1 MPPKARWGWRT
12 PQPRKGT
19 SSYGTV
25 VLAALALA
33 GSVLEA
39 TGRGEERVG
48 EGEGRGG
55 EVVEGAVGAEM
66 AAGSGVVARFGFMV
80 VVPPRFS
87 VFAYQCLL

>member
-1 MPPKARWGWRT
+1 M
-12 PQPRKGT
+12 
-19 SSYGTV
+19 
-25 VLAALALA
+25 
-33 GSVLEA
+33 
-39 TGRGEERVG
+39 G

-66 AAGSGVVARFGFMV
+66 AAGSGVVASFGFMV